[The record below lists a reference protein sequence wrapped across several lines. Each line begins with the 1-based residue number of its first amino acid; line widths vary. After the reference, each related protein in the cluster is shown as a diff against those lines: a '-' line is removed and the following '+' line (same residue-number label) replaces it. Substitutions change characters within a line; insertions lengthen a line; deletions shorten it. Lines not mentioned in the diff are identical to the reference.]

1 MTLDLPINPRDLPT
15 AQQKGV
21 TRDGRVY
28 TKATVLKAHRRLMW
42 LLREAFHAEANKDKW
57 HGCYG
62 FPQLSYVRQ
71 PDRAWKCSIL
81 FVYPVGHRPRR
92 FEGAPKTT
100 RPDVDNVA
108 KLVLDAI
115 TDACVAWLDDGQVAE
130 LRLVK
135 RFARADEPPHIEIQL
150 EPKE

>member
-1 MTLDLPINPRDLPT
+1 MTLTLPIDPASLPT

-28 TKATVLKAHRRLMW
+28 TKAKVLKAHRRLVW
-42 LLREAFHAEANKDKW
+42 LLREAFFGERCVHTVAEFDAARPGACVPW
-57 HGCYG
+57 HCTI
-62 FPQLSYVRQ
+62 V
-71 PDRAWKCSIL
+71 
-81 FVYPVGHRPRR
+81 FVYPTGRRPHR
-92 FEGAPKTT
+92 FEGKHKAT

-115 TDACVAWLDDGQVAE
+115 TDACVAWVDDGQVAS
-130 LRLVK
+130 LYLCK
-135 RFARADEPPHIEIQL
+135 RFSGDDEPPHIEIQL